1 MLPPVPSLERAVVP
15 GGEAAIHVKFDR
27 RVTLNRD
34 DATGFDLGYDV
45 DKDDLPML
53 TGRASAD
60 GERVVLETEE
70 PIELPAEPYLDD
82 EPDDEGPNVLET
94 DDGVTAEA
102 FTVRVVEADSSDGGG
117 GNTAGSDGRSGDGGG
132 NDGGVPTLVD
142 ADVTESEPDH
152 IVCPFD

>member
-45 DKDDLPML
+45 DKDDPPML

-70 PIELPAEPYLDD
+70 PIDVPAEPYLDD
-82 EPDDEGPNVLET
+82 EPDDEGPNVLGT
-94 DDGVTAEA
+94 DDGVAAEA